1 MRTFAWIAR
10 FGTTLTVAAALVGLA
25 PPALSQRVG
34 VNSAVNPDANGT
46 PPSGAA
52 RRLVVGQE
60 IVHDEHISTG
70 GGGQTQI
77 LFLDESAMTVGP
89 NSDVT
94 VDNFVY
100 DPNTGKG
107 QLAMSA
113 TKGVM
118 RFVGGKLSKNEDSVS
133 LRTPSASI
141 GIRGGVFMANVA
153 AGGSTE
159 VIFLYGKGLTVTAN
173 NVTQTITRP
182 GFAVSVTPGS
192 APSAPAAPP
201 PSTVAS
207 TLGQFSGQKGA
218 TGGSS
223 KTPTEANVASS
234 GISNVVSG
242 NVVASVQ
249 QATQNLPANT
259 QPPIVNVASVQSNL
273 NINTTASQAAAPIVQ
288 ADLNSKTPSGPVVI
302 NISGVVKDATP
313 GTGLGFI
320 NQSSTN
326 NRVAYTGTIAFPASG
341 GLQNG
346 TAAGVATSGA
356 VFTLSPLTAGA
367 TTNVTGTASTGKN
380 PATGT
385 AFLTADGNFFF
396 ANLTSQ
402 GSGGD
407 QVFIFGG
414 APVQPS
420 FYTATNPN
428 TQLLAF
434 NVLPDFTLG
443 SGSQSQTIPFLPAFA
458 GGTSGNA
465 VVSPLY
471 LATQPN
477 APFGSFNPI
486 TNPSGLGAPFL
497 QASLAINGQGAN
509 QSSALS
515 ILTGDF
521 FTSSDTGLVAASGP
535 IRGTFLASGTSP
547 LTHIAAG
554 FATVPDAN
562 GNNLFGGSA
571 IDGFVLDSNQY
582 NQNLN
587 LITSNAQAFTI
598 GSGSTNTN
606 YAFNQPVVSQ
616 ALPAGVG
623 SVRSALNEQGF
634 FGGIMT
640 NGSGFQ
646 YVVTGGTALGTNP
659 GNSSLFALF
668 GGSDPFT
675 PNTSGVGALI
685 LPFGTISGRNYARST
700 FIDNNIFAAAESA
713 IQPVEVATNNG
724 NTFLYPTFASGA
736 STYPTLG
743 LLSSATVPGAANGL
757 LPAGASFC
765 ACQFLQW
772 GYWQANI
779 PATNNGGP
787 TNTVQSSFINTWL
800 AGTPTV
806 NLPTSGTASYNGA
819 AIGTVSNNGV
829 NYLAAGAFNNTYN
842 FGNNSGT
849 ITISNFDNKNFTSA
863 VSGGGGIY
871 AGTLKGS
878 GAASNIT
885 GTATGQFFGP
895 GAAETGGAFYLHAI
909 SGPNYL
915 ASGIFA
921 GK

>member
-1 MRTFAWIAR
+1 MSTFAWIAR
-10 FGTTLTVAAALVGLA
+10 LGTTLTVVAALGGGA

-34 VNSAVNPDANGT
+34 VNSAVNPNANGT
-46 PPSGAA
+46 PPSGAV
-52 RRLVVGQE
+52 RRLVIGQE
-60 IVHDEHISTG
+60 IVHDEQISTG

-94 VDNFVY
+94 IDNFVY

-133 LRTPSASI
+133 LRTPSAVI
-141 GIRGGVFMANVA
+141 GIRGGVFLANVA
-153 AGGSTE
+153 ASGQTE
-159 VIFLYGKGLTVTAN
+159 VTFLYGKGLMVTAN

-182 GFAVSVTPGS
+182 GFAVSVSQGS
-192 APSAPAAPP
+192 APSAPAPAPP
-201 PSTVAS
+201 SSVAS
-207 TLGQFSGQKGA
+207 TLGEFSGQKGT

-223 KTPTEANVASS
+223 KPPTEANIATS

-242 NVVASVQ
+242 NVAASVQ
-249 QATQNLPANT
+249 QATQNLPATT
-259 QPPIVNVASVQSNL
+259 QPTTVNVASIQSNL
-273 NINTTASQAAAPIVQ
+273 NINTIASQAAAPIVQ
-288 ADLNSKTPSGPVVI
+288 ADLNPKAATPSGPVVI
-302 NISGVVKDATP
+302 SISGVVKDAAP
-313 GTGLGFI
+313 GSGLGFI
-320 NQSSTN
+320 NQSA
-326 NRVAYTGTIAFPASG
+326 RIPYTGTITFPVGS

-346 TAAGVATSGA
+346 TATGFATSGS

-367 TTNVTGTASTGKN
+367 TTNVTGIASTSKN

-385 AFLTADGNFFF
+385 AFLSADGNFFF
-396 ANLTSQ
+396 ANLTAQ
-402 GSGGD
+402 GAAGD
-407 QVFIFGG
+407 QVFVFGG
-414 APVQPS
+414 APVQQS
-420 FYTATNPN
+420 FFTATNPN

-458 GGTSGNA
+458 GGTSANA

-471 LATQPN
+471 LAIQPN
-477 APFGSFNPI
+477 SPFGSFNPN

-497 QASLAINGQGAN
+497 QASLAISGQGAN

-547 LTHIAAG
+547 LTHIASG

-562 GNNLFGGSA
+562 GNNLFGGSS

-587 LITSNAQAFTI
+587 FVQSNAQAFTI
-598 GSGSTNTN
+598 GNGSTTTN
-606 YAFNQPVVSQ
+606 FAFNQPVVSQ
-616 ALPAGVG
+616 ALTAGVG
-623 SVRSALNEQGF
+623 SMRPALSEQGF

-646 YVVTGGTALGTNP
+646 YVLTGSVALGTNP
-659 GNSSLFALF
+659 GNNSLFAEF
-668 GGSDPFT
+668 GGADPFT
-675 PNTSGVGALI
+675 PNQSGVGALV

-700 FIDNNIFAAAESA
+700 FIDSNIFAATESA
-713 IQPVEVATNNG
+713 TVPVVIATPSG
-724 NTFLYPTFASGA
+724 STTSYPTFASGA
-736 STYPTLG
+736 SIFPSLG
-743 LLSSATVPGAANGL
+743 LVTSASVPGAANGL

-765 ACQFLQW
+765 ACQYLQW
-772 GYWQANI
+772 GYWEANI
-779 PATNNGGP
+779 PAANNGGP

-819 AIGTVSNNGV
+819 AIGTVSNNGA

-842 FGNNSGT
+842 FGSNTGT

-863 VSGGGGIY
+863 ISGGGGVY
-871 AGTLKGS
+871 AGTLNGS

-885 GTATGQFFGP
+885 GTAVGQFFGP
-895 GAAETGGAFYLHAI
+895 GAVETGGAFNLHAI

-921 GK
+921 GR